1 MCLGGG
7 GGSPPPPP
15 PLAPPPPPPPPPRA
29 PIPEPEPLIGEDVN
43 PAIRQAKK
51 KTGKESSPY
60 SKGTGSLRIP
70 LKSSVNTGGTGGS
83 TTGVNP

>member
-1 MCLGGG
+1 MCLGGSP
-7 GGSPPPPP
+7 SPPPPP
-15 PLAPPPPPPPPPRA
+15 PLAPPPPPPAPPRA
-29 PIPEPEPLIGEDVN
+29 PIPEPEPIVGEVN

-70 LKSSVNTGGTGGS
+70 LKANVNTGNTGSS
-83 TTGVNP
+83 TTGVNQ